1 MNKKS
6 NAEKTFDFNGEEISE
21 KKGDRLSSLDSA
33 QKRFIKEPTESDL
46 YDTFK
51 LKPYE
56 FFLLTILDLIIFFS
70 SIASADNGGM
80 EIYVA
85 VPIAILSCLGF
96 LILIKCAKQHDEENK
111 KNHK

>member
-33 QKRFIKEPTESDL
+33 QKRFIKDPTESDL
-46 YDTFK
+46 CDFK
-51 LKPYE
+51 LKTWE
-56 FFLLTILDLIIFFS
+56 VFLLTVLFLIIFFS
-70 SIASADNGGM
+70 SIISAENGGM

-85 VPIAILSCLGF
+85 APIAILSCLGF
-96 LILIKCAKQHDEENK
+96 LILLKCAKQHDE
-111 KNHK
+111 